1 MSVDYIIY
9 FALLAFIAEILGTV
23 GGFGS
28 SLFFVPIAGY
38 FLDFHSVL
46 GITALFH
53 LTSNIS
59 KIALFRNGF
68 DKKLLLTVGIP
79 AVLFVIVGAYFSKM
93 FESSFLEI
101 GLAIFLIV
109 LSAIF
114 LYFKNLQLKP
124 NLTNSL
130 IGGALSGFMAGLL
143 GTGGAIRGLT
153 LSAFKLKM
161 ELFIATSAMIDLAID
176 SSRSV
181 VYFFNGYLH
190 RHDMYLIP
198 ILFVVSLAGTFVG
211 KRILT
216 KMSEQQFRMIVLFLI
231 LGTGISSLVKVIVN
245 G

>member
-93 FESSFLEI
+93 FESSLLEI